1 MDELENDCKK
11 CAHSF
16 SIKMTTLITERNEE
30 LKAMFQHFIN
40 CNLHYYAKGLE
51 KLSELTYFIKN
62 IDDKNDTQNLLN
74 NLLGQPI
81 EQKEDNNKKLN

>member
-1 MDELENDCKK
+1 
-11 CAHSF
+11 
-16 SIKMTTLITERNEE
+16 
-30 LKAMFQHFIN
+30 
-40 CNLHYYAKGLE
+40 LE

-81 EQKEDNNKKLN
+81 EQKEDNNKK